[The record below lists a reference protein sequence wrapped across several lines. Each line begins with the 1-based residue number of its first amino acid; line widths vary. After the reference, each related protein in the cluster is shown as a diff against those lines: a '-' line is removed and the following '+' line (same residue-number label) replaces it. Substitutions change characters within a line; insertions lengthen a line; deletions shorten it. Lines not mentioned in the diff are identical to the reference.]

1 MVLCGRRITSLP
13 IWLKALDSAPT
24 LGTLTVP
31 LTGVLSYAT
40 LLVVVAPARLGATM
54 VAPTR
59 PARARGRYFFKVSS

>member
-1 MVLCGRRITSLP
+1 M
-13 IWLKALDSAPT
+13 

-40 LLVVVAPARLGATM
+40 LCMVIAPAMLGATM

>member
-1 MVLCGRRITSLP
+1 M
-13 IWLKALDSAPT
+13 

-40 LLVVVAPARLGATM
+40 LRVVIAPAMLGATM
-54 VAPTR
+54 VAPTT

>member
-1 MVLCGRRITSLP
+1 M
-13 IWLKALDSAPT
+13 

-40 LLVVVAPARLGATM
+40 LLVVVAPAMLGAIM